1 MFLDFAMFSGGSSTK
16 LKGGGVG
23 NLERGRQKH
32 NETRRILGLFP
43 RKFTVFLLNNALV
56 NVIPHIPNE
65 ILKERVHLVQ
75 DKGYCSCQ
83 KGAPKLSFHHE
94 GGQLPPFAP

>member
-1 MFLDFAMFSGGSSTK
+1 MKHEKFWDFFQENS
-16 LKGGGVG
+16 
-23 NLERGRQKH
+23 
-32 NETRRILGLFP
+32 LF
-43 RKFTVFLLNNALV
+43 FLLNNALD
-56 NVIPHIPNE
+56 NVITHIPNE

-75 DKGYCSCQ
+75 DKGCCSCQ